1 MNDQMIGGKYIE
13 KKIRTPKAAG
23 PAIIP
28 FITAG
33 YPNTE
38 DFNQTLH
45 EIAKTLNP
53 SNSQSLC
60 VAFFINFVFPSNEIT
75 ASLTLEEMQF

>member
-1 MNDQMIGGKYIE
+1 MRYQDKKNIIKKANPSLTNTITSTGIGNASRIN
-13 KKIRTPKAAG
+13 G
-23 PAIIP
+23 P
-28 FITAG
+28 
-33 YPNTE
+33 
-38 DFNQTLH
+38 LH